1 MPQQAYTFV
10 AKLPT
15 YTFTPFAQTNTLVPL
30 KLDDTLQFVYEFE

>member
-1 MPQQAYTFV
+1 MRLSLLL

-30 KLDDTLQFVYEFE
+30 KLDETLQDVWSLNV